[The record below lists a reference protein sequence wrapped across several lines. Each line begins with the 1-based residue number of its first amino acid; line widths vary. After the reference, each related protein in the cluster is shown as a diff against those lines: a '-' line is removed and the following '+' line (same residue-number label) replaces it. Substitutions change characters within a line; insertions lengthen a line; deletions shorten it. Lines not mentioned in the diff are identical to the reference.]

1 MLLLWLLL
9 SFAVHANQAHPL
21 EFTLDSLGEKVK
33 LYLEPL
39 RRSRVVSNITIPQQL
54 LSVGDPNF
62 IIKIKHQNKEHILS
76 VPTCLLQ
83 SARFQYTITAYWEM
97 DDMYHMSLS
106 VPEND
111 CSKILKP
118 RSGKFKITL
127 VNSKKT
133 LGSRPMLLEYKETE
147 EKVQSQSFFMK
158 YWYIIVPVMLFL
170 FMPIGEEKK

>member
-1 MLLLWLLL
+1 MLLFLFFLC
-9 SFAVHANQAHPL
+9 AVVHANQVHPL

-62 IIKIKHQNKEHILS
+62 SIKINHKNKEYILS

-83 SARFQYTITAYWEM
+83 SARFQYTITAYWDM
-97 DDMYHMSLS
+97 DDLYHMSLS

-118 RSGKFKITL
+118 RSGKFKITIL
-127 VNSKKT
+127 NLKKT
-133 LGSRPMLLEYKETE
+133 IGARPKLLVYKEME
-147 EKVQSQSFFMK
+147 DVVPSQSFFMK
-158 YWYIIVPVMLFL
+158 YWYIIVPIMLFL
-170 FMPIGEEKK
+170 LMPIGEEKK